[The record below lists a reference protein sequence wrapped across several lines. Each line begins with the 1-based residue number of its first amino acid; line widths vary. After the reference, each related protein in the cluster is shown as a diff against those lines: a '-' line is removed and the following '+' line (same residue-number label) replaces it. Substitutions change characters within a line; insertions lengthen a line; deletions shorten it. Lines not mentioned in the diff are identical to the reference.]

1 MRAAPRLWAT
11 PRVLFQRLYR
21 DCVNGFTV
29 PYKDL
34 RAAAKR
40 VEQIL
45 TMDSWER
52 ESLWKESHEESLKYD
67 WDKTAAEYYG
77 VLRSLF

>member
-1 MRAAPRLWAT
+1 MKET
-11 PRVLFQRLYR
+11 SV
-21 DCVNGFTV
+21 
-29 PYKDL
+29 
-34 RAAAKR
+34 KR
-40 VEQIL
+40 SKVKPKREQIL

-52 ESLWKESHEESLKYD
+52 EALWKASHEESLKYD